1 MLEKKLKMHI
11 ILFQIISLIQLFNAK
26 LFSSKIKMIPE
37 RRGERFNSSVVKKVR
52 DKKIF
57 NLVGKQIFT

>member
-1 MLEKKLKMHI
+1 
-11 ILFQIISLIQLFNAK
+11 
-26 LFSSKIKMIPE
+26 MIPE

-57 NLVGKQIFT
+57 NLVGKRSLHKYVRDIKKNI